1 MASRANKASRAA
13 KADKASGA
21 STVIELQGHIIDS
34 LILPRVWGAIEDAG
48 AHFHVQEMRVGQSEL
63 EESYVRLEVSA
74 ASTELLTDLMGELQR
89 IGAVP
94 FVERDAR
101 LEPAPRDGVLPDD
114 FYSTANLPTFVR
126 VNGAWIEVAR
136 IEMDVA
142 IVVDRARGD
151 ARACPMHDVR
161 AGEMV
166 VVGYDGVRIEPLER
180 PRQREAFGF
189 MQSAVSSER
198 AKSLAIADVAEAMRA
213 CRARGG
219 KTLFVLGPAIVHT
232 AARQHI
238 AALIRRGYIQVIF
251 GGNAIIAHDVE
262 AAMFGTSLGIDL
274 KTGEGVEHGHRNHLR
289 AINTVRAAGSL
300 EEAHRRGL
308 LGDGIIAAA
317 LEHGVE
323 VVLAGSIRDD
333 GPMPGVITDSV
344 QAQGRMREACQGV
357 EVCVL
362 AASMLHAIAT
372 TNMLPAAV
380 KCVVVDINPAV
391 VTKLA
396 DRGAA
401 LAMGLV
407 TDVELFLRELDAAL

>member
-1 MASRANKASRAA
+1 M
-13 KADKASGA
+13 A
-21 STVIELQGHIIDS
+21 STVIELEGHLIDS

-63 EESYVRLEVSA
+63 EESYIRMEVIA
-74 ASTELLTDLMGELQR
+74 DDQRQLDELMGELVR
-89 IGAVP
+89 LGATP
-94 FVERDAR
+94 FAEHDVR

-114 FYSTANLPTFVR
+114 FYSTMSLPTFARVR
-126 VNGAWIEVAR
+126 GAWVEVSQ

-142 IVVDRARGD
+142 IVVDVEGATARG
-151 ARACPMHDVR
+151 CPMHEVR
-161 AGEMV
+161 KGEAV
-166 VVGYDGVRIEPLER
+166 VVGFDGVRVEPLER
-180 PRQREAFGF
+180 PRQRESFGF

-198 AKSLAIADVAEAMRA
+198 AKALAITEVAQAMRE
-213 CRARGG
+213 CRAQGG
-219 KTLFVLGPAIVHT
+219 RTLFVLGPAIVHT

-238 AALIRRGYIQVIF
+238 AALIRRGYIQALF
-251 GGNAIIAHDVE
+251 GGNAIITHDVE
-262 AAMFGTSLGIDL
+262 AALFGTSLGIDL
-274 KTGEGVEHGHRNHLR
+274 KTGQPVEHGHRNHLR

-300 EEAHRRGL
+300 EEALKRGL
-308 LGDGIIAAA
+308 LGDGIIASA
-317 LEHGVE
+317 LDKGVE

-344 QAQGRMREACQGV
+344 AAQGRMRAACQGV
-357 EVCVL
+357 DVCVIV
-362 AASMLHAIAT
+362 ASMLHGIAT

-396 DRGAA
+396 DRGAT

-407 TDVELFLRELDAAL
+407 TDVELFLRELDAELGDQP

>member
-1 MASRANKASRAA
+1 M
-13 KADKASGA
+13 A
-21 STVIELQGHIIDS
+21 STVIELEGHLIDS

-63 EESYVRLEVSA
+63 EESYIRMEVIA
-74 ASTELLTDLMGELQR
+74 DDQRQLDELMGELVR
-89 IGAVP
+89 LGATP
-94 FVERDAR
+94 FAEHDVR

-114 FYSTANLPTFVR
+114 FYSTMSLPTFARVR
-126 VNGAWIEVAR
+126 GAWVEVSQ

-142 IVVDRARGD
+142 IVVDVEGATARG
-151 ARACPMHDVR
+151 CPMHEVR
-161 AGEMV
+161 KGEAV
-166 VVGYDGVRIEPLER
+166 VVGFDGVRVEPLER
-180 PRQREAFGF
+180 PRQHESFGF

-198 AKSLAIADVAEAMRA
+198 AKALAITEVAQAMRE
-213 CRARGG
+213 CRAQGG
-219 KTLFVLGPAIVHT
+219 RTLFVLGPAIVHT

-238 AALIRRGYIQVIF
+238 AALIRRGYIQALF
-251 GGNAIIAHDVE
+251 GGNAIITHDVE
-262 AAMFGTSLGIDL
+262 AALFGTSLGIDL
-274 KTGEGVEHGHRNHLR
+274 KTGQPVEHGHRNHLR

-300 EEAHRRGL
+300 EEALKRGL
-308 LGDGIIAAA
+308 LGDGIIASA
-317 LEHGVE
+317 LDKGVE

-344 QAQGRMREACQGV
+344 AAQGRMRAACQGV
-357 EVCVL
+357 DVCVIV
-362 AASMLHAIAT
+362 ASMLHGIAT

-396 DRGAA
+396 DRGAT

-407 TDVELFLRELDAAL
+407 TDVELFLRELDAELGDQP